1 MVTCLGSRVD
11 MTRAIAL
18 AICLSSALFA
28 SCGRPH
34 SADRGVPASV
44 SADTVVTFNGPTD
57 SCAVSRPGHAIKQSM
72 PCLQVPAYVANTLKL
87 PRGSLF
93 DLVTI
98 PDVNVAEYDHVMS
111 ELKAEGYGLTRGV
124 HVDFLTEPKPRHP

>member
-1 MVTCLGSRVD
+1 MVTCSGSRVD
-11 MTRAIAL
+11 MTRAISL

-28 SCGRPH
+28 SCGRPD

-44 SADTVVTFNGPTD
+44 PPDIVVTFNGPTD
-57 SCAVSRPGHAIKQSM
+57 SCAVYRPGHVVK
-72 PCLQVPAYVANTLKL
+72 TLKL

-98 PDVNVAEYDHVMS
+98 PDVNVVDMS
-111 ELKAEGYGLTRGV
+111 M
-124 HVDFLTEPKPRHP
+124 